1 MSEQAL
7 IMALKS
13 GESQAYKQLVSL
25 NESLVYNTCLSI
37 VQSEIEAED
46 ITQEVFVKAFE
57 SIQNFKGD
65 SKLSTWLYKITV
77 SKSLDFLRSK
87 KRKKRSGFLM
97 SIFGNNN
104 ELIIN
109 PPDFH
114 HPGISAENKQQSAI
128 LFKAI
133 SQLPEQQKT
142 AYILTRIE
150 NLGHKEVSEIMNTSV
165 PAIESLLQRAKNN
178 LKKLLENYYR
188 QEME

>member
-13 GESQAYKQLVSL
+13 GESQAYKQLVTL

-57 SIQNFKGD
+57 SIQSFKGD

-77 SKSLDFLRSK
+77 TKSLDFLRSK

-97 SIFGNNN
+97 SIFGDNN

-114 HPGISAENKQQSAI
+114 HPGVSAENKQQSAI

-188 QEME
+188 QEKE

>member
-133 SQLPEQQKT
+133 NQLPEQQKT

>member
-114 HPGISAENKQQSAI
+114 HPGISTENKQQAAI

-133 SQLPEQQKT
+133 NQLPEQQKT

>member
-1 MSEQAL
+1 
-7 IMALKS
+7 MALKS
-13 GESQAYKQLVSL
+13 GESQAYKQLVTL

-57 SIQNFKGD
+57 SIQSFKGD

-77 SKSLDFLRSK
+77 TKSLDFLRSK

-97 SIFGNNN
+97 SIFGDNN

-114 HPGISAENKQQSAI
+114 HPGVSAENKQQSAI

-188 QEME
+188 QEKE